1 MHKRR
6 VWLILSVFILMV
18 LAGCSA
24 KYRTRPLTEEE
35 PLPDGRAEAAVAHAD
50 SLYSNAV
57 EFFVAEQYDSAGHYL
72 NRVIGYLSR
81 DLDWSADETAL
92 GERRILLYKCRY
104 FLERLPSVEEEIPPH
119 ELELA
124 AIEPKKTPLPS
135 VEIVDNAK
143 VQKWIDYFC
152 GRGRTTFHKWVKRSG
167 QYRTTTLKIL
177 KEEGLPLEIVNLA
190 LIESGFNPNAY
201 SRAHAVG
208 MWQFIRST
216 ARLYGMRVDW
226 WVDERRDPV
235 RATRAASRYLRD
247 LYTALDDW
255 ELALAAYNTG
265 QRGVERAMKR
275 SRSDDYWEL
284 RLPRETRD
292 YVPKFMAACII
303 MDDPEAYGFEL
314 EYDDPIDFEEI
325 SVPPKTS
332 LAVIARCAEADAD
345 YIKAINPHLIRECA
359 PDGDHD
365 YGVRIPLGTLEVC
378 QTNLAEIPR
387 DERIAKT
394 YANPYMKH
402 TVKRGESLSVI
413 ARKYQTS
420 VTTIAQ
426 ANGIKNYHRIRAG
439 QVLTIPYGDGVA
451 LPQNPGVHVVRRGE
465 TLTSVAHR
473 YGIRVNDIA
482 AWNDLRSRDL
492 IYPGQKLIVSL
503 DAKVTPPAVASTGET
518 FVHVVS
524 SGENVSSIAKKY
536 GASCDAVLSANGLG
550 SRDRIYPGQKL
561 RIPGSAPGS
570 NAEYTV
576 KRGDTVSDI
585 ARMHGVSTSSVLAA
599 NSLGSRDRIYPG
611 QKLKISGGGKAVA
624 FEHTVKRGD
633 TIYDIAAEYGVS
645 ATDVLAANCMA
656 PRDRIYPGEK
666 IKIPAGGK
674 QKDEVIVHS
683 VRSGDTITSIAKKY
697 GASSSDVLK
706 ENGLGPRDKIYP
718 GQKIK
723 VRVRGKT

>member
-6 VWLILSVFILMV
+6 VWLVLLTILLIAFI
-18 LAGCSA
+18 GCSA

-35 PLPDGRAEAAVAHAD
+35 PVPDDSAKEAVTYAD
-50 SLYSNAV
+50 SLYSSAV
-57 EFFVAEQYDSAGHYL
+57 EFFVAENYDSAGYYL
-72 NRVIGYLSR
+72 NRVIGYLSS
-81 DLDWSADETAL
+81 DIDWSSDETAL

-104 FLERLPSVEEEIPPH
+104 FLERIPSAEEEIPPH

-135 VEIVDNAK
+135 IEIVDNAK

-152 GRGRTTFHKWVKRSG
+152 GRGRTTFHRWVKRSG
-167 QYRTTTLKIL
+167 QYRMTTLKIL
-177 KEEGLPLEIVNLA
+177 KEEGMPLELVNLA

-201 SRAHAVG
+201 SSAHAVG

-247 LYTALDDW
+247 LYTAFDNW
-255 ELALAAYNTG
+255 ELAMAAYNTG

-275 SRSDDYWEL
+275 SRSDNYWEL
-284 RLPRETRD
+284 SLPRETRD

-303 MDDPEAYGFEL
+303 MANPGAYDFDL
-314 EYDDPIDFEEI
+314 EYDPPIEFEEI
-325 SVPPKTS
+325 SVAPKTS
-332 LAVIARCAEADAD
+332 LAVIASCAGAESK
-345 YIKAINPHLIRECA
+345 YITVINPHLIRECA
-359 PDGDHD
+359 PDGDGN
-365 YGVRIPLGTLEVC
+365 YGVRIPRGTLEIC
-378 QTNLAEIPR
+378 QANLAEIPR
-387 DERIAKT
+387 DERVAKT

-402 TVKRGESLSVI
+402 TVKSGESLSVI

-439 QVLTIPYGDGVA
+439 QVLTIPYGDGAA

-473 YGIRVNDIA
+473 YGLRVNDIA
-482 AWNDLRSRDL
+482 VWNDLRSRDL

-503 DAKVTPPAVASTGET
+503 DATAKPPSVRSSGET
-518 FVHVVS
+518 LVHVVNR
-524 SGENVSSIAKKY
+524 GENVSTIAAKY
-536 GASCDAVLSANGLG
+536 GASCDAVLSANGLSSRDRIYPGQKIRIPGSAPAATEEYTVKSGDTISGIASKFGVSTSAVLEANSMG
-550 SRDRIYPGQKL
+550 SRDRIYPGQKI
-561 RIPGSAPGS
+561 R
-570 NAEYTV
+570 
-576 KRGDTVSDI
+576 
-585 ARMHGVSTSSVLAA
+585 
-599 NSLGSRDRIYPG
+599 
-611 QKLKISGGGKAVA
+611 ISGGTGAA
-624 FEHTVKRGD
+624 SFEHTVKSGD
-633 TIYDIAAEYGVS
+633 TVYDIAARYGVS
-645 ATDVLAANCMA
+645 TSAVLAANCMG

-666 IKIPAGGK
+666 IKIPAGGTPR
-674 QKDEVIVHS
+674 DEVIVHS
-683 VRSGDTITSIAKKY
+683 VRRGDTITSIAKKY
-697 GASSSDVLK
+697 GASSGDVLK

-718 GQKIK
+718 GQKIR
-723 VRVRGKT
+723 VRVRGRT

>member
-1 MHKRR
+1 MRKRC
-6 VWLILSVFILMV
+6 VWLTISALLLIA

-35 PLPDGRAEAAVAHAD
+35 PVPDGRAGAAVAHAD

-57 EFFVAEQYDSAGHYL
+57 DFFVAEEYDSAGYYL
-72 NRVIGYLSR
+72 NRVIGYLSG
-81 DLDWSADETAL
+81 DIDWSADETAL

-104 FLERLPSVEEEIPPH
+104 FLERLPSVEEAIPSH

-124 AIEPKKTPLPS
+124 AIEPRKTPLPS
-135 VEIVDNAK
+135 VEIVDNSK
-143 VQKWIDYFC
+143 VEKWIDYFC
-152 GRGRTTFHKWVKRSG
+152 GRGRQTFHNWVKRSG
-167 QYRTTTLKIL
+167 QYRMTTLKIL
-177 KEEGLPLEIVNLA
+177 KEEGMPLEIVNLA

-247 LYTALDDW
+247 LYTAFDDW

-275 SRSDDYWEL
+275 SRSDDYWKL
-284 RLPRETRD
+284 SLPRETRD

-303 MDDPEAYGFEL
+303 MADPEAYGFDL
-314 EYDDPIDFEEI
+314 EYDPPIEFEEI
-325 SVPPKTS
+325 QVAPKTS
-332 LAVIARCAEADAD
+332 IEVIARCAEADPK
-345 YIKAINPHLIRECA
+345 YVKTMNPHLIRECA

-365 YGVRIPLGTLEVC
+365 YGVRIPFGTLEVC
-378 QTNLAEIPR
+378 QANLAGIPR
-387 DERIAKT
+387 EDRIAKS

-402 TVKRGESLSVI
+402 TVRKGESLSVI

-420 VTTIAQ
+420 VSTIAQ

-451 LPQNPGVHVVRRGE
+451 LPENPGVHVVRRGE

-473 YGIRVNDIA
+473 YGVRVNDIA

-503 DAKVTPPAVASTGET
+503 DARATPPAATTGET
-518 FVHVVS
+518 FVHTVR
-524 SGENVSSIAKKY
+524 SGENVSGIAARY
-536 GASCDAVLSANGLG
+536 GASCDAVLSANGLR

-561 RIPGSAPGS
+561 RIPGRASAAA
-570 NAEYTV
+570 AEYTV
-576 KRGDTVSDI
+576 KSGDTISGI
-585 ARMHGVSTSSVLAA
+585 ASEFGVSTSSVLEA
-599 NSLGSRDRIYPG
+599 NAMGPRDRIYPG
-611 QKLKISGGGKAVA
+611 QKIKVSGSPSGAT

-633 TIYDIAAEYGVS
+633 TIYDIAARYGVS
-645 ATDVLAANCMA
+645 TSAVLAANCMA
-656 PRDRIYPGEK
+656 PQDRIYPGEK
-666 IKIPAGGK
+666 IKIPATGATR
-674 QKDEVIVHS
+674 EEIIVHS
-683 VRSGDTITSIAKKY
+683 VRSGDTITSIARKY
-697 GASSSDVLK
+697 GASSGAVLK

-718 GQKIK
+718 GQKIRVP
-723 VRVRGKT
+723 VRRKT